1 MQIPI
6 YFTPTM
12 TSKDFLQMLK
22 GTAREGQ
29 GYEIACAQLCGN
41 SHYRM
46 KGYVTIETE
55 QEFNEWLLKQSILRM
70 KEMIGVMIGK
80 FYLISIPTNLELSFL
95 LIYNSI
101 ESPEP
106 YFSSLA
112 Y

>member
-1 MQIPI
+1 MYAYRWRERERKHPLLESRKMGIAKQDAIPGMQIPI

-55 QEFNEWLLKQSILRM
+55 QEFNEWLA
-70 KEMIGVMIGK
+70 EEAE
-80 FYLISIPTNLELSFL
+80 YLE
-95 LIYNSI
+95 
-101 ESPEP
+101 EEGDDDWDDDW
-106 YFSSLA
+106 
-112 Y
+112 